1 MVIPVLNG
9 EAHLGEQLDA
19 LAAQSYS
26 GGWELVVADNG
37 CADRTLEIARQ
48 PRAGLPEVRIA
59 DATSRRGINHARNAG
74 VAAAKGDFLAFC
86 DADDVVSPGWLEAL
100 ADAAAGTDLVGGC
113 NEWDELNDPMVIAWR
128 PSSPMTELMRDLG
141 FLPYTAGGN
150 MGVWASVARELGWDE
165 RYRFGSSDQEF
176 AWRAQLSGYR
186 VAFAPS
192 AVVQLRFRDS
202 IRATARQHYRYG
214 KSGPQLHRAF
224 RHAGIPRND
233 NRAALRRWWR
243 LATRIPDLWE
253 SRERRGYWVR
263 TAAFRLGRI
272 VGSVRAR
279 ALVL

>member
-1 MVIPVLNG
+1 VVIPVLNG

-26 GGWELVVADNG
+26 GDWELVLADNG

-74 VAAAKGDFLAFC
+74 VTATRGDFLAFC
-86 DADDVVSPGWLEAL
+86 DADDVVSPCWLEAL
-100 ADAAAGTDLVGGC
+100 ADAAVGADLVGGR
-113 NEWDELNDPMVIAWR
+113 NEWDELNAPMVVAWR
-128 PSSPMTELMRDLG
+128 PSPPMTELMRDHG

-165 RYRFGSSDQEF
+165 SYRFGSSDQEF

-186 VAFAPS
+186 VAFAPG

-214 KSGPQLHRAF
+214 RSGPQLHRAF
-224 RHAGIPRND
+224 RHAGIPRSD
-233 NRAALRRWWR
+233 NRAALRGWGR

-263 TAAFRLGRI
+263 KAAFRLGRV